1 MTWGGVTVRNALCL
15 AAVMAAERARV
26 SESGAG
32 VTSVTKLF
40 VDDGSAARAGTDQSM
55 VHPHE
60 RIERE
65 TTEADERMG
74 AAKATRWRRAWG
86 R

>member
-1 MTWGGVTVRNALCL
+1 MLP
-15 AAVMAAERARV
+15 E
-26 SESGAG
+26 
-32 VTSVTKLF
+32 VTSVTKSF
-40 VDDGSAARAGTDQSM
+40 IGAGSAARSGTDQSM

-65 TTEADERMG
+65 TTETGE
-74 AAKATRWRRAWG
+74 TREQTGSRFTG